1 MGIKEF
7 IEEMNKKSRFKWEHL
22 KTIPISD
29 IGFCY
34 EMKALNDCGF
44 YFHYQVS
51 LEALESLPFEKIRL
65 HFETDMIEHEQI
77 WLYKLYEKMT
87 PSMKKAIVDI
97 MKTVNGEEIDDRTND
112 IQ

>member
-34 EMKALNDCGF
+34 EMKASNDCGF

-51 LEALESLPFEKIRL
+51 L
-65 HFETDMIEHEQI
+65 
-77 WLYKLYEKMT
+77 
-87 PSMKKAIVDI
+87 
-97 MKTVNGEEIDDRTND
+97 
-112 IQ
+112 

>member
-7 IEEMNKKSRFKWEHL
+7 IEEMNKKSRYKWEHIG
-22 KTIPISD
+22 TIPMSD

-34 EMKALNDCGF
+34 EMKASNDYGF

-65 HFETDMIEHEQI
+65 HFEADMIEHEQI
-77 WLYKLYEKMT
+77 WLYKLFEKMT
-87 PSMKKAIVDI
+87 PSMQKAVVDI
-97 MKTVNGEEIDDRTND
+97 MKTVNGEEIDDREND

>member
-7 IEEMNKKSRFKWEHL
+7 IEEMNKKSRFKWEHT

-44 YFHYQVS
+44 YFTYQIS
-51 LEALESLPFEKIRL
+51 LEALESLPFENIRL

-97 MKTVNGEEIDDRTND
+97 MIVANGGEIDD
-112 IQ
+112 